1 LLGGFADAVFL
12 NGLRNPGHSDAVF
25 AFLEREDLD
34 EEDLFELR
42 GVGGD

>member
-1 LLGGFADAVFL
+1 LLRGLAEAVFL
-12 NGLRNPGHSDAVF
+12 NGLRNPGHSDTVF

-34 EEDLFELR
+34 EKDLFELR